1 MYDAEYLADFILTR
15 QAESPNEE
23 VLQQGG
29 AAAVQDES
37 AWELPDNEDQ
47 MLAEVVNVLS
57 DSQAAMDELQST
69 VKQTLRYLC
78 GYRVRAICGKYKL
91 CETCKSAL
99 TDTEN
104 EKRMLH

>member
-57 DSQAAMDELQST
+57 DSQAAMGELLSTDKQPLHHLCGHT
-69 VKQTLRYLC
+69 VKS
-78 GYRVRAICGKYKL
+78 GCGKFKL
-91 CETCKSAL
+91 CETCTSAL
-99 TDTEN
+99 TDTKT
-104 EKRMLH
+104 EKMLH